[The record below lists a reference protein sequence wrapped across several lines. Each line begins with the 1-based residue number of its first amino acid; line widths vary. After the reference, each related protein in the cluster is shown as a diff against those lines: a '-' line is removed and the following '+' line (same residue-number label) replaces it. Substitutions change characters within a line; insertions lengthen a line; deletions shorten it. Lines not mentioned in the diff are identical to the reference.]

1 MRVVFQQE
9 LADVQG
15 RLVDIAR
22 LVRTAIQNASI
33 ALAESD
39 VALAE
44 RVIDGDAEI
53 DERSIALD
61 ELAIE
66 ILARQSP
73 VARDLRIVVSA
84 LRISASLE
92 RMGDLAAHI
101 AQVSRFRFPQ
111 PVGPEALRDVYR
123 QMGEADL
130 EIATKLVELLE
141 TQNVEIA
148 DVIKTIDIRVD
159 ALHRSTF
166 DLLREEEDGVAVVDA
181 TLLSR
186 YHERFADHA
195 VSIAKK
201 IEYLGTGEWQ
211 QPKEPAS
218 LQEV

>member
-9 LADVQG
+9 LADVQS
-15 RLVDIAR
+15 RLVEIAR
-22 LVRTAIQNASI
+22 LVTTSIKYASTALSTA
-33 ALAESD
+33 D

-44 RVIDGDAEI
+44 RVIDGDREI

-84 LRISASLE
+84 LRVSASLE

-101 AQVSRFRFPQ
+101 AQVSRFRFPA
-111 PVGPEALRDVYR
+111 PVGPESLRSVFER
-123 QMGEADL
+123 MGAVDAD
-130 EIATKLVELLE
+130 IATLLVQLLE
-141 TQNVEIA
+141 TQDLTIA
-148 DVIKTIDIRVD
+148 DEIKRLDIEVD

-166 DLLREEEDGVAVVDA
+166 ELLQDEADGVAVVDA

-211 QPKEPAS
+211 QTSEPAT
-218 LQEV
+218 QV